1 MQLDCRNLNC
11 PEPLLRTKKAL
22 GELKIGETLEILVND
37 VAPRENIKR
46 FLSKNGFE
54 AQISQAGAD
63 TLIKTV
69 KTDELKDE
77 SIDDIYCNVTAPKRG
92 KVIFLNEEQCGSG
105 PIGKSLLAKFL
116 GAALSLDEKPV
127 KVICVNNA
135 VHITTNRG
143 HECFEAIKKLN
154 EAGAEILSCGS
165 CLEGYKL
172 VDKLAIGEISNA
184 YEIMDVL
191 SKYEVI
197 KL

>member
-22 GELKIGETLEILVND
+22 GELKIAESLEILVND

-46 FLSKNGFE
+46 FLAKNGFE
-54 AQISQAGAD
+54 AQISEAGAD

-77 SIDDIYCNVTAPKRG
+77 SIDDIYCDVTAPKRG

-116 GAALSLDEKPV
+116 GAALNLDEKPV

-135 VHITTNRG
+135 VRITTNRG

>member
-22 GELKIGETLEILVND
+22 DELKIGESLEILVND

-46 FLSKNGFE
+46 FLAKNGFE

-77 SIDDIYCNVTAPKRG
+77 SIDDIYCDVTVPKRG

>member
-11 PEPLLRTKKAL
+11 PGPLLRTKKAL
-22 GELKIGETLEILVND
+22 GELKIAENLEILVND

-46 FLSKNGFE
+46 FLAKNGFE
-54 AQISQAGAD
+54 AQISQAGPD

-77 SIDDIYCNVTAPKRG
+77 SIDDIYCDVTAPKRG
-92 KVIFLNEEQCGSG
+92 KAIFLNEEQCGRG

-135 VHITTNRG
+135 VRITTNRG

-165 CLEGYKL
+165 CLESYKL

>member
-11 PEPLLRTKKAL
+11 PEPLLRAKKTL
-22 GELKIGETLEILVND
+22 GELKIGESLEILVND

-46 FLSKNGFE
+46 FLAKNGFE

-77 SIDDIYCNVTAPKRG
+77 SIDDIYCDVTAPKRG

-116 GAALSLDEKPV
+116 GAALNLDEKPV

-135 VHITTNRG
+135 VRITTNRG

>member
-1 MQLDCRNLNC
+1 MRV
-11 PEPLLRTKKAL
+11 KKAL
-22 GELKIGETLEILVND
+22 GELKIAESLEILVND

-46 FLSKNGFE
+46 FLAKNGFE
-54 AQISQAGAD
+54 VQISQAGAD

-77 SIDDIYCNVTAPKRG
+77 SIDDIYCDVTAPKRG

-116 GAALSLDEKPV
+116 GAALNLDEKPA

-135 VHITTNRG
+135 VLITTNRG

-184 YEIMDVL
+184 YEIMGVL
-191 SKYEVI
+191 SKCEVI

>member
-22 GELKIGETLEILVND
+22 GELKIAESLEILVND

-46 FLSKNGFE
+46 FLAKNGFE
-54 AQISQAGAD
+54 AQISQVGAD

-77 SIDDIYCNVTAPKRG
+77 NIDDIYCDVTVPKRG

-116 GAALSLDEKPV
+116 GAALNLDEKPV

-135 VHITTNRG
+135 VRITTNRG

>member
-22 GELKIGETLEILVND
+22 GELKIGESLEILVND

-77 SIDDIYCNVTAPKRG
+77 SIDDIYCDVTAPKRG
-92 KVIFLNEEQCGSG
+92 RVIFLNEEQCGSG

-165 CLEGYKL
+165 CLESYKL

>member
-22 GELKIGETLEILVND
+22 GELKIAENLEILVND

-46 FLSKNGFE
+46 FLAKNGFE
-54 AQISQAGAD
+54 AKISQAGAD

-116 GAALSLDEKPV
+116 GAALNLDEKPV

-135 VHITTNRG
+135 VRITTNRG

>member
-11 PEPLLRTKKAL
+11 PEPLLRTKKAF
-22 GELKIGETLEILVND
+22 GELKIGESLEILVND

-46 FLSKNGFE
+46 FLAKNGFE

-69 KTDELKDE
+69 KTDELKDTN
-77 SIDDIYCNVTAPKRG
+77 IDDIYCDVAAPKRG

-154 EAGAEILSCGS
+154 EAGAGILSCGS

-184 YEIMDVL
+184 YEVMDIL

>member
-22 GELKIGETLEILVND
+22 GELKIAETLEILVND

-46 FLSKNGFE
+46 FLAKNGFE
-54 AQISQAGAD
+54 AQISEAGAD

-69 KTDELKDE
+69 KTNELKDE
-77 SIDDIYCNVTAPKRG
+77 SIDDIYCDVAAPKRG

-116 GAALSLDEKPV
+116 GAALNLDEKPV

-135 VHITTNRG
+135 VRITTNRG

>member
-11 PEPLLRTKKAL
+11 PEPLLRAKKAL
-22 GELKIGETLEILVND
+22 GELKIAESLEILVND

-46 FLSKNGFE
+46 FLAKNGFE
-54 AQISQAGAD
+54 AKISQAGAD

-69 KTDELKDE
+69 KTDELKNAN
-77 SIDDIYCNVTAPKRG
+77 IDDIYCNVAAPKRG

-116 GAALSLDEKPV
+116 GAALNLDEKPV

>member
-22 GELKIGETLEILVND
+22 GELKIGESLEILVND

-69 KTDELKDE
+69 KTDELKDA
-77 SIDDIYCNVTAPKRG
+77 SIDDIYCDVTAPKRG

-116 GAALSLDEKPV
+116 GAALNLDEKPA

-135 VHITTNRG
+135 VFITTNRG

>member
-22 GELKIGETLEILVND
+22 GELKIAESLEILVND

-46 FLSKNGFE
+46 FLAKNGFE

-77 SIDDIYCNVTAPKRG
+77 SIDDIYCDVTVPKRG

-116 GAALSLDEKPV
+116 GAMLNLDEKPV

>member
-22 GELKIGETLEILVND
+22 GELKIAESLEILVND

-46 FLSKNGFE
+46 FLAKNGFE
-54 AQISQAGAD
+54 AQISEAGAD

-69 KTDELKDE
+69 KTDELKDTN
-77 SIDDIYCNVTAPKRG
+77 IDDIYCDVAAPKRG

-116 GAALSLDEKPV
+116 GAALNLDERPV

>member
-22 GELKIGETLEILVND
+22 GELKIGESLEILVND

-46 FLSKNGFE
+46 FLTKNGFE

-77 SIDDIYCNVTAPKRG
+77 SIDDIYCDVAAPKRS

-116 GAALSLDEKPV
+116 GAALNLDEKPV

-135 VHITTNRG
+135 VLITTN
-143 HECFEAIKKLN
+143 
-154 EAGAEILSCGS
+154 
-165 CLEGYKL
+165 KL

>member
-22 GELKIGETLEILVND
+22 DELKIGESLEILVND

-46 FLSKNGFE
+46 FLAKNGFE

-69 KTDELKDE
+69 KTDELKNAN
-77 SIDDIYCNVTAPKRG
+77 IDDIYCNVAAPKRG

-135 VHITTNRG
+135 VRITTNRG

>member
-1 MQLDCRNLNC
+1 M
-11 PEPLLRTKKAL
+11 RTKKAL
-22 GELKIGETLEILVND
+22 GELKIAESLEILVND

-46 FLSKNGFE
+46 FLAKNGFE
-54 AQISQAGAD
+54 AQISEAGAD

-69 KTDELKDE
+69 KTDELKDTN
-77 SIDDIYCNVTAPKRG
+77 IDDIYCDVAAPKRG

-116 GAALSLDEKPV
+116 GAALNLDEKPA

>member
-154 EAGAEILSCGS
+154 EAGVEILSCGS
-165 CLEGYKL
+165 CLESYKL

>member
-22 GELKIGETLEILVND
+22 GELKIAESLEILVND

-46 FLSKNGFE
+46 FLAKNGFE

-77 SIDDIYCNVTAPKRG
+77 NIDDIYCNVAAPKRG

-135 VHITTNRG
+135 VRITTNRG

-191 SKYEVI
+191 SKYEAI

>member
-11 PEPLLRTKKAL
+11 PEPLLRAKKAL
-22 GELKIGETLEILVND
+22 GELKIAESLEILVND

-46 FLSKNGFE
+46 FLAKNGFE
-54 AQISQAGAD
+54 AKISQAGAD

-116 GAALSLDEKPV
+116 GAALNLDEKPV

-184 YEIMDVL
+184 YEIMDIL

>member
-22 GELKIGETLEILVND
+22 GELKIAESLEILVND

-46 FLSKNGFE
+46 FLAKNGFE
-54 AQISQAGAD
+54 AKISQAGAD

-77 SIDDIYCNVTAPKRG
+77 SIDDIYCDVTAPKRG
-92 KVIFLNEEQCGSG
+92 KAIFLNEEQCGSG

-116 GAALSLDEKPV
+116 GAALNLDEKPV

-135 VHITTNRG
+135 VRITTNRG

-165 CLEGYKL
+165 CLESYKL

>member
-11 PEPLLRTKKAL
+11 PEPLLRAKKAL
-22 GELKIGETLEILVND
+22 GELKIAESLEILVND

-46 FLSKNGFE
+46 FLAKNGFE
-54 AQISQAGAD
+54 AKISQAGAD

-77 SIDDIYCNVTAPKRG
+77 SIDDIYCDVTAPKRG

-116 GAALSLDEKPV
+116 GAALNLDEKPV

-135 VHITTNRG
+135 VRITTNRG

>member
-22 GELKIGETLEILVND
+22 SELKIGESLEILVND

-46 FLSKNGFE
+46 FLAKNGFE
-54 AQISQAGAD
+54 AKISQAGAD

-77 SIDDIYCNVTAPKRG
+77 SIDDIYCSVTAPKRG

-135 VHITTNRG
+135 VRITTNRG

>member
-22 GELKIGETLEILVND
+22 GELKIAESLEILVND

-77 SIDDIYCNVTAPKRG
+77 SIDDIYCDVTVPKRG

-154 EAGAEILSCGS
+154 EAGVEILSCGS

>member
-11 PEPLLRTKKAL
+11 PEPLLRTKKAF

-46 FLSKNGFE
+46 FLAKNGFE
-54 AQISQAGAD
+54 AKISQAGAD

-116 GAALSLDEKPV
+116 GAALNLDEKPV

>member
-11 PEPLLRTKKAL
+11 PEPLLRAKKAL
-22 GELKIGETLEILVND
+22 GELKIGESLEILVND

-46 FLSKNGFE
+46 FLAKNGFE

-69 KTDELKDE
+69 KTDELKDTN
-77 SIDDIYCNVTAPKRG
+77 IDDIYCGVTAPKRG

-116 GAALSLDEKPV
+116 GAALNLDEKPA

-143 HECFEAIKKLN
+143 HESFEAIKKLN

>member
-22 GELKIGETLEILVND
+22 GELKIGESLEILVND

-46 FLSKNGFE
+46 FLAKNGFE

-77 SIDDIYCNVTAPKRG
+77 SIDDIYCDVTAPKRG

-135 VHITTNRG
+135 VRITTNRG

-191 SKYEVI
+191 SKYEAI

>member
-22 GELKIGETLEILVND
+22 GELKIAESLEILVND

-46 FLSKNGFE
+46 FLAKNGFE

-77 SIDDIYCNVTAPKRG
+77 SIDDIYCDVAAPKRG

-116 GAALSLDEKPV
+116 GAAINLDKKPV

-135 VHITTNRG
+135 VRITTNRG

>member
-11 PEPLLRTKKAL
+11 PEPLLRAKKAL
-22 GELKIGETLEILVND
+22 GGLKIGESLEILVND

-46 FLSKNGFE
+46 FLAKNGFE

-77 SIDDIYCNVTAPKRG
+77 NTDDIYCNVAAPKRG

-116 GAALSLDEKPV
+116 GAALNLDEKPV

>member
-22 GELKIGETLEILVND
+22 GELKIGESLEILVND

-46 FLSKNGFE
+46 FLAKNGFE
-54 AQISQAGAD
+54 AKISQAGAD

-77 SIDDIYCNVTAPKRG
+77 SIDDIYCSVTAPKRG

-165 CLEGYKL
+165 CLESYKL
-172 VDKLAIGEISNA
+172 VDKLSIGEISNA

>member
-22 GELKIGETLEILVND
+22 GELKIGESLEILVND

-46 FLSKNGFE
+46 FLAKNGFE
-54 AQISQAGAD
+54 AKISQAGAD

-77 SIDDIYCNVTAPKRG
+77 SIDDIYCSVTAPKRG

-135 VHITTNRG
+135 VRITTNRG

>member
-11 PEPLLRTKKAL
+11 PEPLLRAKKAL
-22 GELKIGETLEILVND
+22 GGLKIGESLEILVND
-37 VAPRENIKR
+37 IAPRENIKR
-46 FLSKNGFE
+46 FLAKNGFE

-77 SIDDIYCNVTAPKRG
+77 NINDIYCDIAAPKRG
-92 KVIFLNEEQCGSG
+92 RVIFLNEEQCGSG

-116 GAALSLDEKPV
+116 GAALNLDEKPV

-165 CLEGYKL
+165 CLESYKL

>member
-22 GELKIGETLEILVND
+22 GELKIAESLEILVND

-46 FLSKNGFE
+46 FLAKNGFE

-69 KTDELKDE
+69 KTDELKDA
-77 SIDDIYCNVTAPKRG
+77 SIDD
-92 KVIFLNEEQCGSG
+92 
-105 PIGKSLLAKFL
+105 KFL
-116 GAALSLDEKPV
+116 GAALNLDEKPA

-135 VHITTNRG
+135 VLMTTNRG

-165 CLEGYKL
+165 CLESYKL

>member
-22 GELKIGETLEILVND
+22 GGLRIGESLEILVND

-46 FLSKNGFE
+46 FLAKNGFE

-77 SIDDIYCNVTAPKRG
+77 SIDDIYCDVTTPKTG

-135 VHITTNRG
+135 VRITTNRG

>member
-11 PEPLLRTKKAL
+11 PEPLLRAKKAL
-22 GELKIGETLEILVND
+22 GELKIGENLEILVND

-46 FLSKNGFE
+46 FLAKNGFE

-77 SIDDIYCNVTAPKRG
+77 SIDDIYCDVTAPKRG
-92 KVIFLNEEQCGSG
+92 KVIFLNEEQCGNG

-116 GAALSLDEKPV
+116 GAALNLDEKPV

-135 VHITTNRG
+135 VLITTNRG

>member
-22 GELKIGETLEILVND
+22 GELKIGESLEILVND

-46 FLSKNGFE
+46 FLAKNGFE
-54 AQISQAGAD
+54 AKISQAGAD

-77 SIDDIYCNVTAPKRG
+77 SIDDIYCSVTAPKRG

>member
-22 GELKIGETLEILVND
+22 GELKIAESLEILVND

-46 FLSKNGFE
+46 FLAKNGFE

-77 SIDDIYCNVTAPKRG
+77 SIDDIYCDVTAPKRG

-135 VHITTNRG
+135 VRITTNRG

-165 CLEGYKL
+165 CLESYKL

>member
-22 GELKIGETLEILVND
+22 GELKIGESLEILVND

-46 FLSKNGFE
+46 FLAKNGFE

-69 KTDELKDE
+69 KTDKLKDE
-77 SIDDIYCNVTAPKRG
+77 SIDDIYCSVTAPKRG

-135 VHITTNRG
+135 VRITTNRG

>member
-11 PEPLLRTKKAL
+11 PEPLLRTKKAF
-22 GELKIGETLEILVND
+22 GELKIGESLEILVND

-46 FLSKNGFE
+46 FLAKNGFE

-77 SIDDIYCNVTAPKRG
+77 SIDDIYCDVTAPKRG